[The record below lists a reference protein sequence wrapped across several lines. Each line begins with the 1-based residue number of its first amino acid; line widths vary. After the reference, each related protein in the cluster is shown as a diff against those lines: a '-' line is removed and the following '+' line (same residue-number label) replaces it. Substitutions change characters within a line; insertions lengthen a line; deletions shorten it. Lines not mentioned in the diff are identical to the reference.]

1 MAMVTSWLGGALH
14 IRIEP
19 SLHQPPV
26 TCLICMQDG
35 HNDYLAAS
43 FVPSVGT
50 TDIMVKVEALTNFTK
65 QALLDS
71 TKTIKAKYR
80 HKTDSQQVP

>member
-1 MAMVTSWLGGALH
+1 MAMITSWLGGALH
-14 IRIEP
+14 IRIKP

-35 HNDYLAAS
+35 HDDYLAAS

-50 TDIMVKVEALTNFTK
+50 TDVMVKVEALTNFTK

-71 TKTIKAKYR
+71 TKAIKAKYW
-80 HKTDSQQVP
+80 HETDSQQVP